1 MNIFDPVELWFC
13 NQIVCRGELMEKDTK
28 LNSINFRDFVILYI
42 HIRVYRVYQ
51 GADILMIFLM

>member
-13 NQIVCRGELMEKDTK
+13 NQIVRRGELMKKDTK

-42 HIRVYRVYQ
+42 PIKVYRV
-51 GADILMIFLM
+51 